1 MKFIATGDFGGNV
14 EMVEKLL
21 DINLKN
27 YDFLVFTG
35 DIIAMKELRKI
46 GEATARGFK
55 VDTQINYSDIKER
68 LQRINEVFRE
78 LKIKIKVYGILGN
91 SDLRKTFISL
101 VPQLEFENIHNKII
115 KLKDYFLIGYEGRPK
130 NVDEIEKP
138 NEIEKAGIFPGRTYD
153 ERAQE
158 CNAWTEEKAYE
169 DLSKILQN
177 INPRKSILITHYP
190 PNQILDKVDRN
201 NIPWAIA
208 TFGEVA
214 KNGNIGS
221 LTFQKVSK
229 NFRILLHVFS
239 HVHESKGIE
248 KIGATT
254 YVNIGSLEEN
264 KDVCEIELKNE
275 EVNIDSLEV
284 DSDDSIE
291 NMFKN
296 EQQANQNDVK
306 ELFHEGTVKART
318 DLSTRQI
325 KLISKAFYLA
335 QVTGQ
340 KSILA
345 LLNDFMTLSIS
356 KDRKSRQ
363 EFVQGLQARIE
374 NSMNQNNG
382 NIRGQFGK

>member
-55 VDTQINYSDIKER
+55 VDTQINYSDVKER

-78 LKIKIKVYGILGN
+78 LKIKTKVYGILGN

-101 VPQLEFENIHNKII
+101 VPELEFESIHDRVIKI
-115 KLKDYFLIGYEGRPK
+115 KDYSLVGYEGRPK
-130 NVDEIEKP
+130 NIDEIEKP

-158 CNAWTEEKAYE
+158 CNAWTEEKAYKG
-169 DLSKILQN
+169 LSKILQN

-190 PNQILDKVDRN
+190 PNQILDKVDRD

-208 TFGEVA
+208 TFGEAA
-214 KNGNIGS
+214 KSGNIGS

-229 NFRILLHVFS
+229 NFGILLHVFS

-248 KIGATT
+248 KIGTTT

-275 EVNIDSLEV
+275 EVKIDFL
-284 DSDDSIE
+284 
-291 NMFKN
+291 
-296 EQQANQNDVK
+296 
-306 ELFHEGTVKART
+306 
-318 DLSTRQI
+318 
-325 KLISKAFYLA
+325 KL
-335 QVTGQ
+335 
-340 KSILA
+340 
-345 LLNDFMTLSIS
+345 
-356 KDRKSRQ
+356 
-363 EFVQGLQARIE
+363 
-374 NSMNQNNG
+374 
-382 NIRGQFGK
+382 